1 MSSAGTAA
9 HGLIFTPQP
18 PRASRLAP
26 EKGRQA
32 AAVQVRVQVRFRG
45 SESTS
50 ESDDHNFEIMEDL
63 PNDDQCAKGTQH
75 WPHAPPH
82 RLSQSG
88 VYFLTA
94 RAAEARHL
102 LADDAMKDWF
112 QDKLFTLTNEFGWK
126 LEAWAILSNHYH
138 LIGHSPKG
146 PDGAESLRE
155 MIRKLHSLT
164 TQELNRRENQ
174 PGRTRLWQN
183 FRETC
188 LTHQRSYLARLHYV
202 HQNAVHHKLV
212 AVGSDYPWCSA
223 AEFRKAVTPAW
234 LKTITSFQ
242 YDEIA
247 TKDGD

>member
-1 MSSAGTAA
+1 M
-9 HGLIFTPQP
+9 LEELPDD
-18 PRASRLAP
+18 
-26 EKGRQA
+26 EKS
-32 AAVQVRVQVRFRG
+32 V
-45 SESTS
+45 
-50 ESDDHNFEIMEDL
+50 
-63 PNDDQCAKGTQH
+63 KGTRD

-82 RLSQSG
+82 RLGQCG

-94 RAAEARHL
+94 RAAQGRPL
-102 LADDAMKDWF
+102 LGDDSMKDWF
-112 QDKLFTLTNEFGWK
+112 QETLFTVAGEFGWT

-138 LIGHSPKG
+138 LVGHSPQG

-164 TQELNRRENQ
+164 TRELNRLENI

-188 LTHQRSYLARLHYV
+188 LTHQPSYLARLHYV

-212 AVGSDYPWCSA
+212 VRGSDWKWCSA
-223 AEFRKAVTPAW
+223 APFKKTVSPAW
-234 LKTITSFQ
+234 LKTITSFR

-247 TKDGD
+247 AKDGDL

>member
-1 MSSAGTAA
+1 MD
-9 HGLIFTPQP
+9 
-18 PRASRLAP
+18 
-26 EKGRQA
+26 
-32 AAVQVRVQVRFRG
+32 V
-45 SESTS
+45 
-50 ESDDHNFEIMEDL
+50 DL
-63 PNDDQCAKGTQH
+63 PDDEISAKGTQH

-82 RLSQSG
+82 RLSQGG

-94 RAAEARHL
+94 RCAEGRHL
-102 LADDAMKDWF
+102 LADDDMKDWF
-112 QDKLFTLTNEFGWK
+112 QETLFAIAKEFEWT

-146 PDGAESLRE
+146 PNGAESLRE

-164 TQELNRRENQ
+164 TKELNRRENQ
-174 PGRTRLWQN
+174 AGRTRLWQN

-212 AVGSDYPWCSA
+212 AVGSDWKWCSA
-223 AEFRKAVTPAW
+223 GAFKKAVTPAW
-234 LKTITSFQ
+234 LKTICSFK

-247 TKDGD
+247 AKDHDDC